1 MSTVLWA
8 NLLQDGIVTSDEDDK
23 YALYKHTDKLDRIA
37 KNLGLSSFAAI
48 CDTTDAQ
55 FNLSDEALP
64 EGMESTNEVMALKG
78 VWISAAEAQKLIA
91 GLLEHVQK
99 NQTRFGL
106 FSNDHDAIVEE
117 LAQALSFVKSAQSPL
132 AKFNF
137 SVVM

>member
-37 KNLGLSSFAAI
+37 KNLGLNSLAAI

-55 FNLSDEALP
+55 FNLSDEELP
-64 EGMESTNEVMALKG
+64 KGMESTNEVMALKG
-78 VWISAAEAQKLIA
+78 AWISAAEAQSLLSGLI
-91 GLLEHVQK
+91 EYVQK

-106 FSNDHDAIVEE
+106 FSNDHDAVVEE
-117 LAQALSFVKSAQSPL
+117 LAQALSFAKSAKSPL

-137 SVVM
+137 CVVT

>member
-37 KNLGLSSFAAI
+37 KNLGLASFAAI

-55 FNLSDEALP
+55 FNLSDDELP
-64 EGMESTNEVMALKG
+64 DGMESTNEVMALNG
-78 VWISAAEAQKLIA
+78 VWITATAAQDMLK
-91 GLLEHVQK
+91 GLLDYVQK
-99 NQTRFGL
+99 DQTRFGL
-106 FSNDHDAIVEE
+106 FSNDHDAVVEE

-137 SVVM
+137 AVVM

>member
-8 NLLQDGIVTSDEDDK
+8 NLLQDGIVSSDEDDK

-64 EGMESTNEVMALKG
+64 DGMESTNEVMALKG
-78 VWISAAEAQKLIA
+78 VWISAAQAQGLLS

-106 FSNDHDAIVEE
+106 FSNDHDAVVEE
-117 LAQALSFVKSAQSPL
+117 LAQALSFAKSAKSPL